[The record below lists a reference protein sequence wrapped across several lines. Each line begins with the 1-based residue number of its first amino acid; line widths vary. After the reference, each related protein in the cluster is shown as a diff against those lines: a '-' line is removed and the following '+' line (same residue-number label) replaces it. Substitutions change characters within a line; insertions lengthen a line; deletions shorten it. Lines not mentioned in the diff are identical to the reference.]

1 MLSWFDA
8 KAAKEFGALMASMYI
23 DCIPLS
29 EKLSEKKLVA
39 LSRQALS
46 KMARELTSFK
56 QNNKLNTYKTA
67 QMGNAF
73 KWALKDAGYDDH
85 QINKLTEWLMAAAR

>member
-1 MLSWFDA
+1 MLFWFDA
-8 KAAKEFGALMASMYI
+8 KAAKDFGTSMASIYI

-39 LSRQALS
+39 LTRQAIS
-46 KMARELTSFK
+46 KMGRELSSFK
-56 QNNKLNTYKTA
+56 QSNKLNTYKTA